1 MEKNKYD
8 VKYHKGTCRSF
19 GDIGPVYQIGDIVR
33 ILDDG
38 DCLMEITLVESNEVI
53 EYLLSNI
60 LKDPSAI

>member
-8 VKYHKGTCRSF
+8 VKYLKGTCRSF

>member
-1 MEKNKYD
+1 MEKKYD
-8 VKYHKGTCRSF
+8 VKYLKGTCRSF
-19 GDIGPVYQIGDIVR
+19 GNIGPAYQIGDIVR

-60 LKDPSAI
+60 LKDPGAI

>member
-1 MEKNKYD
+1 MEEYHYD
-8 VKYHKGTCRSF
+8 VRFLKGTCRSF

-38 DCLMEITLVESNEVI
+38 DCLMEITLVESSEVI
-53 EYLLSNI
+53 EYRLSNI